1 MDRVTVTGAPKKSP
15 LRIQIGK
22 AIQRHR
28 RNRGYTQTELAERA
42 DLSLKYVGEIE
53 RGAANMSIE
62 VIERIAAV
70 LGWNPLEVMGG
81 VRGPLAEG
89 VRTMVVNETE
99 QVRERLGAM
108 VAWLRAIDPTIAKE
122 SREQGRRRA
131 SRAR

>member
-1 MDRVTVTGAPKKSP
+1 MDRVTDAPKRTT

-28 RNRGYTQTELAERA
+28 RDRGYTQGELADSA
-42 DLSLKYVGEIE
+42 NLSLKYVGQIE
-53 RGAANMSIE
+53 RGTANMSIG
-62 VIERIAAV
+62 VIERIAVV

-89 VRTMVVNETE
+89 VREMVVNETE

-108 VAWLRAIDPTIAKE
+108 VAWLRAIDPNIAKT
-122 SREQGRRRA
+122 SREHGRRRGPK
-131 SRAR
+131 RR